1 VVTVCASSVVRSKER
16 LSVRSTVNQ
25 HPAKARGNKDNMT
38 DSEIRTFHEARE
50 IAFAGI
56 DIPHSA
62 ISAANAQLRHMELQ
76 RCLNALPVYRAER
89 PYKGF
94 YMTRFNLHYL
104 RQPATATDRAGGAA
118 APTGNDDLPDGW
130 AIDNAYARIPA
141 KVLAE
146 VSRRYSAVE
155 WDRTGRCW
163 KVFAIDAAA
172 GKDVSAYV
180 TRPMR
185 PAIEGAPTHAE
196 ATVSDHLRRERNYVT
211 RIHQLEAL
219 LIANGINCK
228 GEWTA

>member
-1 VVTVCASSVVRSKER
+1 MRSI
-16 LSVRSTVNQ
+16 VNQ
-25 HPAKARGNKDNMT
+25 HPVKARGNKDNMT
-38 DSEIRTFHEARE
+38 ESEIKTFHDARE

-56 DIPHSA
+56 AIPHSA
-62 ISAANAQLRHMELQ
+62 ISAANAQLRHMELA
-76 RCLNALPVYRAER
+76 RALNALPVYRAER

-104 RQPATATDRAGGAA
+104 RQPAAATDRAECAA
-118 APTGNDDLPDGW
+118 APTGNECLPDGW

-141 KVLAE
+141 QVLE
-146 VSRRYSAVE
+146 QVSRQYAAVE
-155 WDRTGRCW
+155 WDRSGRCW

-196 ATVSDHLRRERNYVT
+196 ATVSDHLRRERKYVA
-211 RIHQLEAL
+211 RIQQLEAL
-219 LIANGINCK
+219 LTENGINCK
-228 GEWTA
+228 KEWTA

>member
-1 VVTVCASSVVRSKER
+1 
-16 LSVRSTVNQ
+16 
-25 HPAKARGNKDNMT
+25 MT
-38 DSEIRTFHEARE
+38 ESEITTFHEARE

-56 DIPHSA
+56 DLPHSA
-62 ISAANAQLRHMELQ
+62 ISAASAQLRQMDLT
-76 RCLNALPVYRAER
+76 RALNALPVYRAER

-146 VSRRYSAVE
+146 VSRRYPDFE
-155 WDRTGRCW
+155 WGRSGRSW

-185 PAIEGAPTHAE
+185 PGIEVAPTHAE
-196 ATVSDHLRRERNYVT
+196 ATLSDHLRRERKFVA
-211 RIHQLEAL
+211 RIHQLEAYL
-219 LIANGINCK
+219 KFHGMTCEPEL
-228 GEWTA
+228 TA